1 MKVLVVDDVPVM
13 RDAYT
18 SLIDWEENGFSLVG
32 SANNGKVAL
41 EFMREN
47 PVDIVIT
54 DLKMPVMSGL
64 ELIKNASVEF
74 PETRFIVMS
83 GFDDFHLVREAYN
96 LGVKEY
102 FLKIELDPEAI
113 LQTLVKIRE
122 EIQAKR
128 LQADDKTEMNTET
141 DADKH
146 MYMVH
151 CEKLLKNL
159 IWGADEKKTEKQLNE
174 HGIYLQE
181 HNLFIM
187 VLSIPDYYTAEEK
200 VWNGEREIFKYA
212 ILNVLEEICRKYN
225 NLYVFHNLPNEFP
238 VVCNIENMQ
247 TEYLKSFF
255 DDVRLAVRTCFGLE
269 IDCGLSSVCQNY
281 TDLKIIYREARSAC
295 AYSFVSGHGKFID
308 YKDIKYLGENIDVA
322 RRVQEIKKLLTNAE
336 SDKIRNG
343 AFRLRVS
350 SNDVGFDKVEK
361 IKSLFYSYYIEMLN
375 FVEENGLDNDIAANV
390 FNYDS
395 IKDKA
400 DLSEM
405 NEWLVKS
412 LFDIAD
418 AIAYRSGIYKA
429 INYIKNHYSEQI
441 SLNTLAELLEVSEG
455 HLSRMFQKKV
465 GMNFTQYLMKVR
477 MDMAVQLLQNQNLKI
492 YEVAMRVGYPNAD
505 QFSRMF
511 KKVMGKSPK
520 EFQK

>member
-1 MKVLVVDDVPVM
+1 MRVLVVDDEPIM

-18 SLIDWEENGFSLVG
+18 SLIEWEENGFSLVG
-32 SANNGKVAL
+32 SVHNGKVAL

-64 ELIKNASVEF
+64 ELIKNASAEF
-74 PETRFIVMS
+74 PEIRFIVMS
-83 GFDDFHLVREAYN
+83 GFDEFHLVKEAYN

-102 FLKIELDPEAI
+102 FLKIELDPQAI
-113 LQTLVKIRE
+113 LQTLFKIRE
-122 EIQAKR
+122 EIQTSR
-128 LQADDKTEMNTET
+128 LHIDSQAEMSDGT
-141 DADKH
+141 AIDKH
-146 MYMVH
+146 TRMVH

-159 IWGADEKKTEKQLNE
+159 IWGADAKATEKQLNE
-174 HGIYLQE
+174 HEIYLQE

-200 VWNGEREIFKYA
+200 LWKGEREIFKYA

-225 NLYVFHNLPNEFP
+225 NLYVFYNLPNEFP
-238 VVCNIENMQ
+238 IVCNIDDKQ
-247 TEYLKSFF
+247 TETLRKFF
-255 DDVRLAVRTCFGLE
+255 DDVRLAMNMCFGLE
-269 IDCGLSSVCQNY
+269 IDCGLSSVCHNY
-281 TDLKIIYREARSAC
+281 TDLKTIYREARDAC
-295 AYSFVSGHGKFID
+295 AYSFVSGHGKLID
-308 YKDIKYLGENIDVA
+308 YKDIQYLGEDIDVA

-343 AFRLRVS
+343 AFKLRVS
-350 SNDVGFDKVEK
+350 STDVGFDKVEK
-361 IKSLFYSYYIEMLN
+361 IKNLFYSYYIEMVN
-375 FVEENGLDNDIAANV
+375 FVEENGLESDIAANV
-390 FNYDS
+390 SAYDS

-405 NEWLVKS
+405 NDWLVKS

-418 AIAYRSGIYKA
+418 AIVYRSGIYKA
-429 INYIKNHYSEQI
+429 VNYIKNHYSEQI
-441 SLNTLAELLEVSEG
+441 SLNTLAELLEMSEG

-492 YEVAMRVGYPNAD
+492 YEVAMRVGYPNAE

>member
-1 MKVLVVDDVPVM
+1 MRVLVVDDEPIM

-18 SLIDWEENGFSLVG
+18 SLIEWEKNGFSLVG
-32 SANNGKVAL
+32 SAHNGKVAL
-41 EFMREN
+41 EFMRKN

-64 ELIKNASVEF
+64 ELIKNASLEF
-74 PETRFIVMS
+74 PETRFVVMS
-83 GFDDFHLVREAYN
+83 GFDEFHLVKEAYN

-102 FLKIELDPEAI
+102 FLKIELDPQAI
-113 LQTLVKIRE
+113 LKTLFKIRE
-122 EIQAKR
+122 EIQTSR
-128 LQADDKTEMNTET
+128 LHTVAQSEINDGTSV
-141 DADKH
+141 DKH
-146 MYMVH
+146 SRMINY
-151 CEKLLKNL
+151 EKLLKNL
-159 IWGADEKKTEKQLNE
+159 IWGADAKTTEKQLNE
-174 HGIYLQE
+174 QEIYLQE

-200 VWNGEREIFKYA
+200 FWKGEREIFKYA

-225 NLYVFHNLPNEFP
+225 NLYVFYNLPNEFP
-238 VVCNIENMQ
+238 VVCNVEDKQ
-247 TEYLKSFF
+247 TEALRKFF
-255 DDVRLAVRTCFGLE
+255 DDVRLAMNMCFSLE
-269 IDCGLSSVCQNY
+269 IDCGLSSVCHNY

-295 AYSFVSGHGKFID
+295 AYSFVSGHGRFID
-308 YKDIKYLGENIDVA
+308 YNDIKYTGEDIDVA
-322 RRVQEIKKLLTNAE
+322 RRVQQIKKLLTTTE

-343 AFRLRVS
+343 AFKLRVS
-350 SNDVGFDKVEK
+350 YENVGFDKVEK
-361 IKSLFYSYYIEMLN
+361 IKNLFYLYYIEMFN
-375 FVEENGLDNDIAANV
+375 FVEENGLDNDIAVTV

-395 IKDKA
+395 IRDKA

-418 AIAYRSGIYKA
+418 AIACRSGIYKA
-429 INYIKNHYSEQI
+429 VNYIKNHYDEQI

-465 GMNFTQYLMKVR
+465 GMSFTQYLMKVR

-492 YEVAMRVGYPNAD
+492 YEVAMRVGYQNAD